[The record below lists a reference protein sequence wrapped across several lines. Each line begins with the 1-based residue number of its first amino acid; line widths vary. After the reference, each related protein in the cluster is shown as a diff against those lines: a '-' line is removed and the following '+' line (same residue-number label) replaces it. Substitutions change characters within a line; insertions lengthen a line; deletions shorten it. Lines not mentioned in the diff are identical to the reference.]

1 MKYFPFFDKIK
12 GMKGTCIMKTFKKI
26 IIKVLLTLCIIF
38 VLLFGYTF
46 FKGYTMYKSQIKEI
60 SVKDKFTAI
69 QEMEH
74 FTKIEDVPDIFID
87 AIISV
92 EDRRFYSH
100 KGIDLFSIGR
110 AVVTDIKTHDFTEG
124 GSTITQQIAK
134 NEYFTQSK
142 NFYRKVAEVFVA
154 RDIEKEFSKDEILE
168 IYYNTNFYGS
178 GYYGIYDAAMGYY
191 EKEPSELTD
200 YEATLL
206 AGVPNAPSVYSP
218 KVNLS
223 LAEKRQDVV
232 LRKMIDAGHLTKA
245 EMEEIQKEQLTK

>member
-1 MKYFPFFDKIK
+1 M
-12 GMKGTCIMKTFKKI
+12 FKKLRKI
-26 IIKVLLTLCIIF
+26 ILIILLVLLIAFAL
-38 VLLFGYTF
+38 VFGYTF
-46 FKGYTMYKSQIKEI
+46 FKGYSMYRKEIKEI

-69 QEMEH
+69 QEMDN
-74 FTKIEDVPDIFID
+74 FTEIDEVPQIFID

-92 EDRRFYSH
+92 EDRRFFSH
-100 KGIDLFSIGR
+100 KGIDVLSIGR
-110 AVVTDIKTHDFTEG
+110 AVVTDIRTHNFTEG

-168 IYYNTNFYGS
+168 IYFNTNFYGS

-218 KVNLS
+218 KVNLN

-232 LRKMIDAGHLTKA
+232 LRKMIDAGYLTK
-245 EMEEIQKEQLTK
+245 EKMEEIQAEQLTK

>member
-1 MKYFPFFDKIK
+1 MKKL
-12 GMKGTCIMKTFKKI
+12 KKI
-26 IIKVLLTLCIIF
+26 LLKIILITTIGFLII
-38 VLLFGYTF
+38 FGYTLF
-46 FKGYTMYKSQIKEI
+46 QGHSMYKKAIKEI
-60 SVKDKFTAI
+60 SIKDKFSEIKTMNNFQTI
-69 QEMEH
+69 N
-74 FTKIEDVPDIFID
+74 DVPKIFID

-92 EDRRFYSH
+92 EDKRFYSH
-100 KGIDLFSIGR
+100 NGIDFLSIGR
-110 AVVTDIKTHDFTEG
+110 AVFIDLKTHNFTEG

-154 RDIEKEFSKDEILE
+154 RDIEKVYSKDEILE
-168 IYYNTNFYGS
+168 IYFNTNFYGY
-178 GYYGIYDAAMGYY
+178 GYYGIYNASIGYY
-191 EKEPSELTD
+191 EKEPSELSD

-232 LRKMIDAGHLTKA
+232 LNKMVSAGYLTKA
-245 EMEEIQKEQLTK
+245 QMKEIQKEQITK

>member
-1 MKYFPFFDKIK
+1 
-12 GMKGTCIMKTFKKI
+12 
-26 IIKVLLTLCIIF
+26 
-38 VLLFGYTF
+38 
-46 FKGYTMYKSQIKEI
+46 MYKNEIKEI
-60 SVKDKFTAI
+60 SIKDKFTEI
-69 QEMEH
+69 QNMEN
-74 FTKIEDVPDIFID
+74 FTKIDEVPQIFVD

-92 EDRRFYSH
+92 EDRRFNSH
-100 KGIDLFSIGR
+100 KGIDFFSIGR
-110 AVVTDIKTHDFTEG
+110 AVVTDIRTKDFTEG

-154 RDIEKEFSKDEILE
+154 RDIEKEYSKEEILE
-168 IYYNTNFYGS
+168 IYFNTNFYGS

-191 EKEPSELTD
+191 EKEPSELND

-218 KVNLS
+218 KVNLN

-232 LRKMIDAGHLTKA
+232 LNKMIDAGHLTEKQK
-245 EMEEIQKEQLTK
+245 EEIQAQQLTK